1 MVLVIV
7 LDTNCLIQSIPRQS
21 RYRVVWDSLVRG
33 EHVLCVSTEILEEYV
48 EILQR
53 LTDYDT
59 AELIVKTI
67 VNSPFVEL
75 ITPYYHF
82 EMIKDDPDDNKQGL
96 CLPGPPDAG
105 FALPRAGGGARAVR
119 GFSHATVGTGAG
131 RPLLRALPQFLLCTI
146 ADDLLRAGERLAAV
160 EAVVCC
166 PGGSRRRDGGGE
178 GC

>member
-1 MVLVIV
+1 MKIV

-21 RYRVVWDSLVRG
+21 RYRLVWDSLVRG

-82 EMIKDDPDDNKQGL
+82 EMIKADPDDNKFVD
-96 CLPGPPDAG
+96 CAI
-105 FALPRAGGGARAVR
+105 AAGARYVVTNDHHYDVLR
-119 GFSHATVGTGAG
+119 QTPFPYVDVISLDDFTV
-131 RPLLRALPQFLLCTI
+131 I
-146 ADDLLRAGERLAAV
+146 
-160 EAVVCC
+160 
-166 PGGSRRRDGGGE
+166 
-178 GC
+178 

>member
-1 MVLVIV
+1 MTATVFNPLQVHLLQMFA
-7 LDTNCLIQSIPRQS
+7 LDKRQS
-21 RYRVVWDSLVRG
+21 GLEELKDVLYRHYSKRMEERLDDLWESLVRG

-82 EMIKDDPDDNKQGL
+82 EMIKADPDDNKFVD
-96 CLPGPPDAG
+96 CAI
-105 FALPRAGGGARAVR
+105 AAGARYVVTNDR
-119 GFSHATVGTGAG
+119 HYDVLRQTPFPYVDVISLDDFTV
-131 RPLLRALPQFLLCTI
+131 I
-146 ADDLLRAGERLAAV
+146 
-160 EAVVCC
+160 
-166 PGGSRRRDGGGE
+166 
-178 GC
+178 